1 MSAAHSM
8 SGKPKGWR
16 GILAAFGTPSAGT
29 MFFLGFGCGLPFL
42 LVGYT
47 LSIWLREY
55 GLELSTIGLLSYVSM
70 FYVFKFLWAPLIDRW
85 NAPLLGVLG
94 RRRSWLVLAILGL
107 IAALIGM
114 AFTGPAQLTTF
125 VGLAALTAFA
135 GATQD
140 TVVDAYRIEIAPLEA
155 QGALAATYTLGYR
168 IGLIVSGA
176 GALYIAEFSGW
187 QIAYL
192 SMAAVLLLPLLAA
205 LFAREPEHI
214 QVRERKRFGK
224 AFVDPFNEFFR
235 RHGLVV
241 AIALLVFIGLFKLPD
256 QMLGVVAGPFYI
268 DTGYSKAQIATVS
281 KLYGVWIGIAGA
293 FLGGISV
300 AALGMRRSILIG
312 ALGLALSNLLY
323 LLMALNPSETWA
335 FVATISGDNFSLGFA
350 GVVLVAFLSGLTS
363 REFTAT
369 QYALLS
375 SLANMPGKIIGGASG
390 FLVEKWGYI
399 GFFLF
404 SAMSIVPTL
413 LLLLWLWRR
422 AHLFEPDA

>member
-1 MSAAHSM
+1 MPD
-8 SGKPKGWR
+8 KPKGWR

-29 MFFLGFGCGLPFL
+29 LFFLGFGCGLPFL

-85 NAPLLGVLG
+85 NAPLLGMLG

-114 AFTGPAQLTTF
+114 AFTGPAQLITF
-125 VGLAALTAFA
+125 VSLAALTAFA

-140 TVVDAYRIEIAPLEA
+140 TVVDAYRIEIAPIEV

-176 GALYIAEFSGW
+176 GALYIAEFRGW

-205 LFAREPEHI
+205 LFAREPEQI
-214 QVRERKRFGK
+214 QVRERKRFGE
-224 AFVDPFNEFFR
+224 AFVGPFNEFFR

-268 DTGYSKAQIATVS
+268 DTGYSKAQIAMVS

-323 LLMALNPSETWA
+323 LLMAFNPSETWA

-422 AHLFEPDA
+422 AHLFEADP

>member
-1 MSAAHSM
+1 MSVAHPIPD
-8 SGKPKGWR
+8 KPKGWR

-107 IAALIGM
+107 IAALVGM

-140 TVVDAYRIEIAPLEA
+140 TVVDAYRIEIAPLAA

-214 QVRERKRFGK
+214 QVRERKRFGA

-235 RHGLVV
+235 RHGLIV

-390 FLVEKWGYI
+390 FLVEKWGYV

>member
-214 QVRERKRFGK
+214 QVRERKRFGA
-224 AFVDPFNEFFR
+224 AFVGPFNEFFR

>member
-1 MSAAHSM
+1 
-8 SGKPKGWR
+8 
-16 GILAAFGTPSAGT
+16 

-47 LSIWLREY
+47 LSIWLREH

-94 RRRSWLVLAILGL
+94 RRRGWLVLS
-107 IAALIGM
+107 IAALVAALTGM

-140 TVVDAYRIEIAPLEA
+140 TVVDAYRIEIAPVEA

-168 IGLIVSGA
+168 FGLIVSGA
-176 GALYIAEFSGW
+176 GALYIADFSGW
-187 QIAYL
+187 RVAYL
-192 SMAAVLLLPLLAA
+192 TMAAVLVLPLLAA
-205 LFAREPEHI
+205 LFAREPEQI
-214 QVRERKRFGK
+214 TLRERRSFGE
-224 AFVDPFNEFFR
+224 AFVGPFNDFFR
-235 RHGLVV
+235 RHGVMV
-241 AIALLVFIGLFKLPD
+241 AIALLVFVGLFKLPD

-268 DTGYSKAQIATVS
+268 DTGYSKAEIATVS

-312 ALGLALSNLLY
+312 ALGLSLSNLLY
-323 LLMALNPSETWA
+323 LLMAMNPSETWA
-335 FVATISGDNFSLGFA
+335 FVAALSGDNLALGYA

-369 QYALLS
+369 QYALLV
-375 SLANMPGKIIGGASG
+375 SLANMPGKIVGGMSG
-390 FLVEKWGYI
+390 FMVEKWSYV
-399 GFFLF
+399 GFFVF
-404 SAMSIVPTL
+404 SSLSIVPTL
-413 LLLLWLWRR
+413 LLLAWLWRR
-422 AHLFEPDA
+422 RQLFEPDAAEPTDNEPSQQRA

>member
-1 MSAAHSM
+1 MPD
-8 SGKPKGWR
+8 KPKGWR

-94 RRRSWLVLAILGL
+94 RRRGWLVLAILGL
-107 IAALIGM
+107 SAALVAM

-125 VGLAALTAFA
+125 VALAGLTAFA

-140 TVVDAYRIEIAPLEA
+140 TVVDAYRIEIAPLAA

-168 IGLIVSGA
+168 LGLILSGA

-192 SMAAVLLLPLLAA
+192 SMATVLLLPLLAA
-205 LFAREPEHI
+205 LFAREPEQI
-214 QVRERKRFGK
+214 LVRERKSFGK

-235 RHGLVV
+235 RHGLMV
-241 AIALLVFIGLFKLPD
+241 AITLLVFIGLFKLPD

-281 KLYGVWIGIAGA
+281 KVYGVWIGIAGA

-335 FVATISGDNFSLGFA
+335 FVATISGDNLSLGFA

>member
-1 MSAAHSM
+1 MSATHSM

-47 LSIWLREY
+47 LSVWLREY
-55 GLELSTIGLLSYVSM
+55 GLQLSTIGLLSYVSM

-107 IAALIGM
+107 IVALAGM
-114 AFTGPAQLTTF
+114 AFTGPAQLTMF

-168 IGLIVSGA
+168 LGLIVSGA

-192 SMAAVLLLPLLAA
+192 GMAAALLAPLLAA
-205 LFAREPEHI
+205 LFAREPQQI
-214 QVRERKRFGK
+214 QVRARKRFGA

-281 KLYGVWIGIAGA
+281 KVYGVWIGIAGA

-300 AALGMRRSILIG
+300 AALGMRASILIG

-335 FVATISGDNFSLGFA
+335 FVATISGDNLSLGFA

-375 SLANMPGKIIGGASG
+375 SLANMPGKVIGGASG

>member
-1 MSAAHSM
+1 MSAIHPM
-8 SGKPKGWR
+8 PDKPKGWR
-16 GILAAFGTPSAGT
+16 GVLAAFGTPSAGT

-47 LSIWLREY
+47 LSVWLREY
-55 GLELSTIGLLSYVSM
+55 GLQLSTIGLLSYVSM

-107 IAALIGM
+107 IAALVGM

-192 SMAAVLLLPLLAA
+192 SMAVVLLLPLLAA
-205 LFAREPEHI
+205 LFAREPEQI
-214 QVRERKRFGK
+214 QVRERKRFGE
-224 AFVDPFNEFFR
+224 AFVGPFNEFFR

-268 DTGYSKAQIATVS
+268 DTGYSKAQIAMVS

-323 LLMALNPSETWA
+323 LLMAFNPSETWA

-422 AHLFEPDA
+422 AHLFEADP

>member
-1 MSAAHSM
+1 MSAAHPM
-8 SGKPKGWR
+8 PDKPKGWR

-29 MFFLGFGCGLPFL
+29 LFFLGFGCGLPFL

-85 NAPLLGVLG
+85 NAPLLGMLG
-94 RRRSWLVLAILGL
+94 RRRGWLVLAILGL

-114 AFTGPAQLTTF
+114 AFTGPAQLIAF
-125 VGLAALTAFA
+125 VSLAALTAFA

-140 TVVDAYRIEIAPLEA
+140 TVVDAYRIEIAPIEA

-214 QVRERKRFGK
+214 QVRARKNFGK
-224 AFVDPFNEFFR
+224 AFVEPFNEFFR

-268 DTGYSKAQIATVS
+268 DTGYSKAQIAMVS

-300 AALGMRRSILIG
+300 AALGMRHSILIG

-323 LLMALNPSETWA
+323 LLMAFNPSETWA

-422 AHLFEPDA
+422 PHLFEPDA